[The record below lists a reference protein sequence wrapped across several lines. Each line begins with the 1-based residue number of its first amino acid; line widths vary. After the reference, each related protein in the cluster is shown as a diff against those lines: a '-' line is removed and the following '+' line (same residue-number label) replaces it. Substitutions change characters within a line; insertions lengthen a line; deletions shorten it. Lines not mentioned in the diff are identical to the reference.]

1 MASSSRG
8 PLPGEM
14 ASTSRWPT
22 PAEMTSTSRGPLPG
36 GPRSPTRSWGTPTRS
51 SPRHRP
57 VWGTPTPS
65 SPRPLPAWGTPTP
78 SSPRQSVPTT
88 PLPLGGEQR
97 FPTPARARPVLLTP
111 TRASQAIG
119 VVHQPV
125 AG

>member
-1 MASSSRG
+1 MASTSRG

-14 ASTSRWPT
+14 ASTSRWPI
-22 PAEMTSTSRGPLPG
+22 PGEMASTSRGPLPG
-36 GPRSPTRSWGTPTRS
+36 GPRSPTRSSPRHRPAWGTPTRS
-51 SPRHRP
+51 SPRHR
-57 VWGTPTPS
+57 
-65 SPRPLPAWGTPTP
+65 PAWGTPTP

-97 FPTPARARPVLLTP
+97 FPQPARAVPVLLTP

-119 VVHQPV
+119 VVYQPI